1 LLVLMAPLQTI
12 AIDSE
17 TPVKATNWTVP
28 KAFCSD
34 GNLKAPLKKKQRMR
48 SYIYLEVK
56 DCIFV

>member
-1 LLVLMAPLQTI
+1 MAPLQTI

-17 TPVKATNWTVP
+17 TPVKATIWTVP

-34 GNLKAPLKKKQRMR
+34 RNLKAPLKKKQRMR

>member
-1 LLVLMAPLQTI
+1 MAPLQTI